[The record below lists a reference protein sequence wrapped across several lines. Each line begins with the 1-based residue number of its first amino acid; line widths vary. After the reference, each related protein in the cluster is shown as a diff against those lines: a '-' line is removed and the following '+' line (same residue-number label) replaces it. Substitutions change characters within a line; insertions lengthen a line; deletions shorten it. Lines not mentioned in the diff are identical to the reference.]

1 MDTTAG
7 REKMKESLISIKY
20 LLVKRGEKVVLR
32 VEKLDIQHGEVL
44 AVVGPNGAGKSTLLL
59 SLARLLKPE
68 QGKIFFN
75 NTQAENTSIRS
86 ASSASESDTAYRRRI
101 ALVMQ
106 DPLLF
111 DTSVFENVASGL
123 RFRGMSKDEIR
134 QKVPLWVER
143 LGISHLSQ
151 RRASELS
158 GGEAQRVSL
167 ARALVLE
174 PEFLLLDEPFSSL
187 DPPTRSS
194 ILDDL
199 GALLKET
206 STTTLFVTHDLP
218 EAAQLADR
226 MAIVI
231 ENRLQQIDE
240 AKMLF
245 EKPAN
250 KDVARFLNYRS
261 M

>member
-1 MDTTAG
+1 
-7 REKMKESLISIKY
+7 MKESLISIKD
-20 LLVKRGEKVVLR
+20 LLVKRGKKAVLY

-59 SLARLLKPE
+59 TLARLLKPE
-68 QGKIFFN
+68 RGEIFFYGA
-75 NTQAENTSIRS
+75 QAQNTSIRS
-86 ASSASESDTAYRRRI
+86 ASSAGESDTVYRRRI

-123 RFRGMSKDEIR
+123 RFRGIARDKIR
-134 QKVPLWVER
+134 QKVPLWLER

-151 RRASELS
+151 RQASELS

-174 PEFLLLDEPFSSL
+174 PELLLLDEPFSAL

-206 STTTLFVTHDLP
+206 TTTTLFVTHDLP
-218 EAAQLADR
+218 EATQLADR
-226 MAIVI
+226 MAVVI
-231 ENRLQQIDE
+231 ENRLQQVGE
-240 AKMLF
+240 VNSLF
-245 EKPAN
+245 EMPAN
-250 KDVARFLNYRS
+250 DEVARFLNHRS
-261 M
+261 IPRGV